1 MEQIL
6 KLAGERFIHFSSQ
19 DFFNTGTFTRPD
31 LSVEDKQDVE
41 LAQLL
46 LAAAEEVGN
55 QQLERAMRLL
65 ENCQWI
71 SSNVGTPVQ
80 RAVFYFSEALRER
93 INDEKGSSNTKQGHI
108 DTCVTRNV
116 DALIAMHRGLPFCQ
130 VLHFTAVQ
138 TILENINSAT
148 RIHLIDYSILS
159 GLHWAAFMQAIST
172 QKRDQNSYLKITAIE
187 TDKNKAEKIGNVLKS
202 FASYLNLSFSYN
214 LLFLSD
220 IKDLKQDDLGIGP
233 EETVAFLFPAM
244 LKSLISKPACLKN
257 LMDITQKIQAS
268 IIVVTEVEANLNS
281 PSFFTRFIDT
291 LFYFGALFDSLD
303 ESIAGDDRN
312 RMVIEA
318 GTYRNAIHNIVATE
332 GYQRLSRSVTM
343 NVCRAFFTRFG
354 MQELELSTAS
364 LYQAP
369 LIVNQFPSG
378 KSCTLDI
385 STKCLLVGWKGTPL
399 FSISA

>member
-1 MEQIL
+1 
-6 KLAGERFIHFSSQ
+6 
-19 DFFNTGTFTRPD
+19 
-31 LSVEDKQDVE
+31 
-41 LAQLL
+41 
-46 LAAAEEVGN
+46 
-55 QQLERAMRLL
+55 MRLL
-65 ENCQWI
+65 KNCQWI

-93 INDEKGSSNTKQGHI
+93 INDGKGSSNTKQGHI

-159 GLHWAAFMQAIST
+159 GLRWAAFMQAIST

-187 TDKNKAEKIGNVLKS
+187 TEDKNKAEKIGNVLKS

-220 IKDLKQDDLGIGP
+220 IKDLKQDDLGIEP
-233 EETVAFLFPAM
+233 EETVAVLFPAM

-257 LMDITQKIQAS
+257 LMNITQKIQAS

-303 ESIAGDDRN
+303 ESMAGDDRN

-343 NVCRAFFTRFG
+343 NVWRAFFTRFG

-385 STKCLLVGWKGTPL
+385 STKCLLVGWKGTTL
-399 FSISA
+399 FSISAWKFH